1 MITDS
6 KCCAVSFPWSKCCS
20 CRCVCVFARH
30 GILTLCQRIQAWHS
44 ANAFKPDT
52 LPTHSSLKKKHMH
65 PGATLAVFDNKI
77 NKKTFDTPRSTTV
90 STDLLC
96 PSNCVSDGITIAGM
110 SNKSI
115 SYTHGQPT
123 VSFCW
128 LARQQPS
135 KAAPERN
142 KTRSQKGLVSY
153 RDPQRTSKWSM
164 RIKTFAIIHNNGF
177 EPTEN
182 YFDFVQLKCCR
193 DTFLK
198 LGAGALLLNA
208 DPFRYNLSTKTPKKM
223 VYILWNWNWIW
234 TSFHLPFCALASRH
248 KLNENENIDTCSD
261 CVVNAAEVSFKSKG
275 VDFLNHISTLMA
287 PYFGTIQY
295 NSLDL
300 HTNCF

>member
-1 MITDS
+1 M
-6 KCCAVSFPWSKCCS
+6 VWS
-20 CRCVCVFARH
+20 
-30 GILTLCQRIQAWHS
+30 LTLSVVLFRFHGLNVVVVGAFVCLLGMASWHF
-44 ANAFKPDT
+44 ANAFKPEKDT
-52 LPTHSSLKKKHMH
+52 HAPRRYTCCIRLKTKTKKK
-65 PGATLAVFDNKI
+65 L
-77 NKKTFDTPRSTTV
+77 TFDTPRGTTV
-90 STDLLC
+90 STDLSC
-96 PSNCVSDGITIAGM
+96 PSNCVSDVITIPGM
-110 SNKSI
+110 CKKSI
-115 SYTHGQPT
+115 RYTHGQPT

-128 LARQQPS
+128 LARQQPR

-142 KTRSQKGLVSY
+142 KTPSQKGLVSY

-164 RIKTFAIIHNNGF
+164 KIKTFAIIHNNGF

-193 DTFLK
+193 DAFIK
-198 LGAGALLLNA
+198 FGAGVLPLNA
-208 DPFRYNLSTKTPKKM
+208 DPFRYNLSTKTPQKM
-223 VYILWNWNWIW
+223 VYILWNWNWRW

-248 KLNENENIDTCSD
+248 KLNENETIDTCSD